1 MDVYVSPK
9 RFRETASR
17 EGCQVMWEWAT
28 RDGQTGT
35 VTINGAE
42 YEPAAGRVFLISTRG
57 GQVQVRQLPR
67 DLSEVQAEQEGF
79 LALADS
85 DPEIAR
91 FVVAASEAERVPKP

>member
-1 MDVYVSPK
+1 MYVSPK

-79 LALADS
+79 LAWRTAI
-85 DPEIAR
+85 P
-91 FVVAASEAERVPKP
+91 